1 MGSNQPS
8 QIIPNRHFSS
18 LQLTP
23 ADSKEKP
30 LMLGSVA
37 VPSAPFLE

>member
-8 QIIPNRHFSS
+8 QIIPNRHFAA
-18 LQLTP
+18 LHLAP
-23 ADSKEKP
+23 AASREKP

-37 VPSAPFLE
+37 VPSAAFLE